1 MRADGR
7 FRREMD
13 CNLKDCG
20 ERRGRRCMSAPLLAI
35 ESPAKNAAVGVDMGA
50 PLRRLAWPKRTNCH
64 TPCSSRKRAC
74 ARVSAADASLHFR
87 AIAEV
92 AAAVGLLEPL
102 AIAVKT
108 GSRSG
113 R

>member
-13 CNLKDCG
+13 CNLNCG

-50 PLRRLAWPKRTNCH
+50 PL
-64 TPCSSRKRAC
+64 S
-74 ARVSAADASLHFR
+74 
-87 AIAEV
+87 
-92 AAAVGLLEPL
+92 